1 MAISYKQFV
10 TTTQIPE
17 GFDLVC
23 DYAVRHP
30 INHDGGALIRN
41 RSTGMYAML
50 IMSSIVSVPQ
60 EWAKNGP
67 KPFSWLDSVERE
79 EKP

>member
-10 TTTQIPE
+10 TTVTLPE

-41 RSTGMYAML
+41 RSTGVYAML
-50 IMSSIVSVPQ
+50 IMSSVVSVPQ
-60 EWAKNGP
+60 EWARSNP
-67 KPFSWLDSVERE
+67 KPFSWLDSVKED
-79 EKP
+79 